1 MIKETSLLFLLLF
14 CIQLTAQDFYFGADM
29 SYVNEMEDCGV
40 TYMEAQT
47 AKDPFQIFENHGGN
61 LVRLRLWHT
70 PNWYDDLNDGK
81 RYSDLQDVKKAIA
94 RAKGEGLNVLL
105 DFHLSDNWADP
116 SKQLVPSAWLPV
128 VDDVDVLKDSLYNY
142 IYQTISDLHE
152 ENLLPEMIQIGNE
165 TNKGILLSPTDNA
178 VWTLDWNRNAVLFN
192 HGIKAVRDF
201 EQATDTTIQIMIH
214 AAGPSNTEWLIDGFV
229 SSGVEDF
236 DVIGISYYW
245 AWHQPTTIADAGD
258 VIKMLKNV
266 YPDKSVIVVETGY
279 IWTND
284 WNDNASN
291 IISETHPSYHPASP
305 INQRDWL
312 IDLTK
317 EVKNAGGNGVVY
329 WEPFWVSSDC
339 WTQWGQGSHQEHAT
353 YFDFDNNLI
362 IPGGIE
368 WMSYEYDD
376 INSIENIESTY
387 VQVLSNSYSGEI
399 KIRQLQEKILDLKY
413 MITDTTGR
421 VIQKNDFSEVEVNL
435 KIENVSTGIYI
446 LSISHKGAIIQTKK
460 IMLE

>member
-165 TNKGILLSPTDNA
+165 THTNN
-178 VWTLDWNRNAVLFN
+178 
-192 HGIKAVRDF
+192 
-201 EQATDTTIQIMIH
+201 DTCC
-214 AAGPSNTEWLIDGFV
+214 GTE
-229 SSGVEDF
+229 
-236 DVIGISYYW
+236 
-245 AWHQPTTIADAGD
+245 
-258 VIKMLKNV
+258 
-266 YPDKSVIVVETGY
+266 
-279 IWTND
+279 
-284 WNDNASN
+284 
-291 IISETHPSYHPASP
+291 
-305 INQRDWL
+305 
-312 IDLTK
+312 
-317 EVKNAGGNGVVY
+317 
-329 WEPFWVSSDC
+329 
-339 WTQWGQGSHQEHAT
+339 
-353 YFDFDNNLI
+353 
-362 IPGGIE
+362 
-368 WMSYEYDD
+368 
-376 INSIENIESTY
+376 
-387 VQVLSNSYSGEI
+387 
-399 KIRQLQEKILDLKY
+399 
-413 MITDTTGR
+413 
-421 VIQKNDFSEVEVNL
+421 
-435 KIENVSTGIYI
+435 
-446 LSISHKGAIIQTKK
+446 
-460 IMLE
+460 